1 MLVANPQG
9 AAYPTP
15 MTHHMSRAAGLVCR
29 EETVMPKGKKQSQK
43 TETAED
49 VQKLY
54 ARTYG
59 SRLARQ
65 VGEELEISR
74 RTYNATQ
81 KTNANARQK
90 TNAR

>member
-1 MLVANPQG
+1 
-9 AAYPTP
+9 
-15 MTHHMSRAAGLVCR
+15 MTHRMSRAAGLEGR
-29 EETVMPKGKKQSQK
+29 EETVMPKSKKQSQK

-65 VGEELEISR
+65 VGEEIEISH
-74 RTYNATQ
+74 RTTTLRKKPTRAG
-81 KTNANARQK
+81 
-90 TNAR
+90 